1 MKLSQL
7 IETPKQRGESMLLY
21 GPPKGG
27 KTKLAGSLSRR
38 FTLHW
43 FDLENGIKTLIN
55 DTSLSQEMKER
66 INVYQIPDTKVTPV
80 AIETMMKVF
89 TGNTVKFCEKHGKV
103 GCLHC
108 MGKAPMVEFCANNLG
123 PNDIIVIDSL
133 SQLSDSAYN
142 QVMGPDVD
150 PEKEWK
156 HYDAWNQRIAMCLS
170 LVQQAPYHSIFLGHA
185 NMTEQ
190 QDGTE
195 KLTPVGG
202 TKKFSSQLA
211 RYFGHVLYAEPK
223 AGQFKVGSKQDYAA
237 NIQIGNRADLKL
249 GTDGITLEHFFVPPS
264 ELPKRNAAPSV
275 PAGANNLLKK

>member
-27 KTKLAGSLSRR
+27 KTKLAGSLSKR
-38 FTLHW
+38 FKLKW
-43 FDLENGIKTLIN
+43 FDLENGIKTLVN
-55 DTSLSQEMKER
+55 DTSLTKEMQDNIE
-66 INVYQIPDTKVTPV
+66 VYQLPDTKLSPV

-89 TGNTVKFCEKHGKV
+89 TGNAVKFCEKHGKI

-108 MGKAPMVEFCANNLG
+108 MGKAPMVEFNAGTLG

-150 PEKEWK
+150 PDKEWK

-170 LVQQAPYHSIFLGHA
+170 LIQQAPYHTIFLGHA

-223 AGQFKVGSKQDYAA
+223 AGQFRVGSKQDYAA

-249 GTDGITLEHFFVPPS
+249 GTDGITLEHFFVPPN
-264 ELPKRNAAPSV
+264 ELPKKLPAASV
-275 PAGANNLLKK
+275 PLKK